1 MAKFQKNRRIGN
13 RLTRKLL
20 VILLLVMILC
30 AAAVAGTSARYVQR
44 SERLGV
50 VKAKEF
56 YFTSDYLTPGGASYT
71 LNPGTTEITFE
82 LRNYDGLKLSELPI
96 KYTVKQGDNTIK
108 EGEIGVDEE
117 QSVPIT
123 LSGLTPGVYQ
133 VTATGENGYS
143 RILSAT
149 FTVREGTEGIY
160 KHTENYGDYV
170 ILSIWTQGVEKTA
183 TFTVPA
189 GLIPDYTDPNLRESS
204 AGSGILATLK
214 PNESISY
221 RFFKDSGYAAGEIAV
236 TADGKEVKETPLS

>member
-170 ILSIWTQGVEKTA
+170 ILTIWTQGVEKTA
-183 TFTVPA
+183 SVTIPN
-189 GLIPDYTDPNLRESS
+189 GLIPDYTDGNLHGKSPSDTFSVNLDE
-204 AGSGILATLK
+204 
-214 PNESISY
+214 NESVSY
-221 RFFKDSGYAAGEIAV
+221 RFFTTAAYSKAPIRVTSGGELP
-236 TADGKEVKETPLS
+236 ETPLS